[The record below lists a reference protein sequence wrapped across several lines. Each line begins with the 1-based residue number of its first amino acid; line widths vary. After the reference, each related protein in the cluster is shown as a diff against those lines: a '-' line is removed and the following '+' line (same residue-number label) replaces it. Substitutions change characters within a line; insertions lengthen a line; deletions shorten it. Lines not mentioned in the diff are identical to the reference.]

1 MLSIFK
7 KLYTKFFGNEPPIPP
22 GETELDYIPLN
33 VNKKFDINVKIDKPK
48 KYKPKIVSLEE
59 EIC

>member
-7 KLYTKFFGNEPPIPP
+7 KIYTKFFGNETPIPP
-22 GETELDYIPLN
+22 GETELDYIPLDE
-33 VNKKFDINVKIDKPK
+33 KKTTRNQVKVT
-48 KYKPKIVSLEE
+48 KILKSKVSSLEQ

>member
-7 KLYTKFFGNEPPIPP
+7 KLYAKFFGNEKPIPP
-22 GETELDYIPLN
+22 GETELDYIPLD
-33 VNKKFDINVKIDKPK
+33 KKKISHKPVKITKIE
-48 KYKPKIVSLEE
+48 KYKSKTPSLEQ